1 MEKYAKYR
9 IDAPAS
15 QALPSNRWSKYK
27 ISSDQSDLELLAK
40 SAASGLLG
48 TADLPQTVLTGAE
61 WLGNKIGAGL
71 EKAGIGKARES
82 NFFSSLPLASSKIK
96 ENIKNYTGV
105 DLQPRPRGSGQR
117 ILSHA
122 GEFAGGSGLFG
133 LLNKGARLGGAA
145 KLGASGAGIGA
156 GSGILQEE
164 GVNPLVADIGT
175 SIAFPIA
182 AGSGRN
188 LLNKFTPA
196 YRKSVTEAKVANALR
211 SQIGEENLPA
221 VLENIENYKRSVRP
235 IDLNLTTAE
244 IAQDSGLA
252 RLARTQSNS
261 PLLAQANIEND
272 AKLVKALRET
282 GRSGIDESVRGE
294 TIRAPFVDKYNKS
307 LEARH
312 NLTRPLYEKL
322 ELVEEGIDPI
332 NAKALLEKEIE
343 VASPGNK
350 AALEKYYTHLAD
362 NPRPIQ
368 IENTVQ
374 ELGDKVN
381 AYARAGENNA
391 ARKYRAIKDAYE
403 RDLATNP
410 AGLTHREEYRRL
422 SAPINEIETSSLLNN
437 FVKKNRDVNK
447 ADGFVVSSE
456 KIPASILKADL
467 ADTKLLINKA
477 KGNKELLDLVKGAYI
492 DELLRVSTLNSGKLS
507 YDKANKF
514 LTNKYNKE
522 KIGVIFNKKEKQ
534 KLNQFLDSLKKRN
547 NVDNAGK
554 VSGSDTHQKFKVE
567 DDIKHALRGA
577 AEQAALGYAGLG
589 GLGSVLWN
597 TGKNALK
604 SKYNGIL
611 EESLVSPDRFT
622 SLIQNPSK
630 IKGFK
635 DFYDPRSSFIGPILS
650 SRVREE

>member
-9 IDAPAS
+9 IDAPA
-15 QALPSNRWSKYK
+15 AEDRWGKYK
-27 ISSDQSDLELLAK
+27 ISSDRQSDLELIAK

-48 TADLPQTVLTGAE
+48 AADLPQTVLSGAE

-71 EKAGIGKARES
+71 EKAGIGKAKEG
-82 NFFSSLPLASSKIK
+82 NFYSSLPLASSKIK
-96 ENIKNYTGV
+96 EAIKNYTGV
-105 DLQPRPRGSGQR
+105 DLQPRPNGADQR

-122 GEFAGGSGLFG
+122 GEFAGGAGIFG
-133 LLNKGARLGGAA
+133 LLNKGARLAGAA

-156 GSGILQEE
+156 VSGGLQEE
-164 GVNPLVADIGT
+164 GVNPLVADLGT
-175 SIAFPIA
+175 GLAFPIA
-182 AGSGRN
+182 TGAGRN
-188 LLNKFTPA
+188 LLNKFTPGH
-196 YRKSVTEAKVANALR
+196 RQSVAEAKVANALR
-211 SQIGEENLPA
+211 EQIGEENLPR
-221 VLENIENYKRSVRP
+221 VLENIGNYRKSVRP
-235 IDLNLTTAE
+235 IDVNLTTAE
-244 IAQDSGLA
+244 IAQDPGLA
-252 RLARTQSNS
+252 NLARTQSNS

-272 AKLVKALRET
+272 ARLVKALKET
-282 GRSGIDESVRGE
+282 GQTGIDESIRGE
-294 TIRAPFVDKYNKS
+294 AIRAPFVDKYNKS

-312 NLTRPLYEKL
+312 KLTRPLYEEL
-322 ELVEEGIDPI
+322 EGVQEGINPV
-332 NAKALLEKEIE
+332 NAKALLEREIE

-350 AALEKYYTHLAD
+350 AALEKYYAYLAD

-410 AGLTHREEYRRL
+410 AGLNHREEYRRL
-422 SAPINEIETSSLLNN
+422 SLPVNEIETSSLLNN

-456 KIPASILKADL
+456 KIPAAILKADL

-477 KGNKELLDLVKGAYI
+477 KGNKELLDLVKGTYI
-492 DELLRVSTLNSGKLS
+492 DELLRVSVLNSGKLS

-514 LTNKYNKE
+514 LTNKFNKE
-522 KIGVIFNKKEKQ
+522 KIGVIFNKKERQ
-534 KLNQFLDSLKKRN
+534 KLDQFLDSLKKRN
-547 NVDNAGK
+547 NVDSMGK

-567 DDIKHALRGA
+567 DDIKRSLANA
-577 AEQAALGYAGLG
+577 AEAAALGYTGLG
-589 GLGSVLWN
+589 GIGSALLN
-597 TGKNALK
+597 TGKKALK

-611 EESLVSPDRFT
+611 EEALVNPDRFS
-622 SLIQNPSK
+622 SLMQNPSK
-630 IKGFK
+630 VKGFR
-635 DFYDPRSSFIGPILS
+635 DFYDPRAGLTAPILS
-650 SRVREE
+650 VKAGEE